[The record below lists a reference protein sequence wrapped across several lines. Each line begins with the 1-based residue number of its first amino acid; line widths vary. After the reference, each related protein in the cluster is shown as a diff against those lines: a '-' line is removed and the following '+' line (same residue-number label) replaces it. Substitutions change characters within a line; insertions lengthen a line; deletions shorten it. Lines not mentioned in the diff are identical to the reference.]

1 MKRHNRLKKH
11 TLGLAAALLMTA
23 GMSQIALA
31 SDSVYVNTSSLRYR
45 TSAQIK
51 DNNIAGN
58 LSYGQK
64 LERVGTSGQWTMILL
79 NGKKYYVSSAY
90 VTSKKPASAG
100 AVQTTSQTAAGAQT
114 SGGTAIAL
122 SSNYKYANYSTAE
135 LRPCTARLLPTRKIK
150 WSVSMPDME
159 QTVAEASRPSVIR
172 MEVRK

>member
-1 MKRHNRLKKH
+1 
-11 TLGLAAALLMTA
+11 
-23 GMSQIALA
+23 
-31 SDSVYVNTSSLRYR
+31 
-45 TSAQIK
+45 
-51 DNNIAGN
+51 
-58 LSYGQK
+58 
-64 LERVGTSGQWTMILL
+64 MILL

-122 SSNYKYANYSTAE
+122 SSNYKYANYSKINSGTAT
-135 LRPCTARLLPTRKIK
+135 LYRSTASNKKIK

-172 MEVRK
+172 MGVRK